1 MSKFSDLVAIVS
13 QPTTPHVMTPA
24 ELAHGA
30 ASAVQTSLF
39 GRLRRTRGSAVAGR
53 LGWLLVRAGSPDHV
67 DCSAALDALA
77 AMPVTELHLFFAA
90 CTISRD
96 ALKNAAAAAL
106 AGSICDALSRVIG
119 GKSSP

>member
-1 MSKFSDLVAIVS
+1 MSKFSDLVSIVS
-13 QPTTPHVMTPA
+13 TPPTPHVMTPA

-53 LGWLLVRAGSPDHV
+53 LGWLLVRAGSPEHV
-67 DCSAALDALA
+67 DCADALTALA
-77 AMPVTELHLFFAA
+77 AMPVTELHVFFAA

-96 ALKNAAAAAL
+96 ALKSAAAAAL

-119 GKSSP
+119 GRSI